1 MQKVAIK
8 YILDRYRFRV
18 PTEPDV
24 YIADIDDGNITF
36 RFNGNEISKRTAKKI
51 IKFLK
56 SL

>member
-51 IKFLK
+51 IRFLK

>member
-1 MQKVAIK
+1 MKKVSVK

-51 IKFLK
+51 VKFLK

>member
-1 MQKVAIK
+1 MKKINIK

-51 IKFLK
+51 VKFLK